1 MGGAINYR
9 LQSGIFVFFGLK
21 SSNQPDVIGWA
32 KERRLPGDILSRGK
46 DWTDEIKKSTGVGTV
61 AVLSLEF
68 SNGSWH
74 QREKILRPS
83 NS

>member
-1 MGGAINYR
+1 M
-9 LQSGIFVFFGLK
+9 
-21 SSNQPDVIGWA
+21 GWA

-68 SNGSWH
+68 SNGSYH
-74 QREKILRPS
+74 QQEKILRWS
-83 NS
+83 NPESI